1 MDVEIRVL
9 GPLEASVAGVPVVPT
24 ANKQRQML
32 AMFALNAG
40 QVLTVDALIEEL
52 WDRIP
57 PRSAM
62 TTIQTY
68 ILKLRR
74 MIRDGFLSA
83 GVTSPDEILITR
95 PTGYLL
101 DVPAEHVDALLYGRL
116 SAAGRR
122 AADDGDYAT
131 ASVTLAA
138 ALALW
143 RAPALIDVATGPQL
157 RIEAIGLEESRLSD
171 LGLRIDADL
180 RFGRHDQLLSE
191 LATLCAR
198 YPLLEKFCGQ
208 FMLALYRSGRLPQA
222 LEVYQRTRDTLVNE
236 LGLDPSPRLR
246 QLHQAM
252 LAGHPSMYDM
262 GFVFSGQSAGEL
274 TAVQA

>member
-1 MDVEIRVL
+1 MTVEIKVL
-9 GPLEASVAGVPVVPT
+9 GPLGVTVAGVPVATPT

-40 QVLTVDALIEEL
+40 QVLTVDMLMEEL

-74 MIRDGFLSA
+74 LLRDGFLHA
-83 GVTSPDEILITR
+83 GQRTPPEILVTR

-101 DVPAEHVDALLYGRL
+101 DVAAENVDAIRYGGL
-116 SAAGRR
+116 SAAGRK
-122 AADDGDYAT
+122 AVNDADYAG
-131 ASVTLAA
+131 ASKKLIA
-138 ALALW
+138 ALGLW
-143 RAPALIDVATGPQL
+143 RASALVDVSTGPQL
-157 RIEAIGLEESRLSD
+157 RIEAIGLEESRMAD
-171 LGLRIDADL
+171 LGLRIDLDL

-198 YPLLEKFCGQ
+198 YPLVEMFCAQ
-208 FMLALYRSGRLPQA
+208 FMLALYRAGRLSQA
-222 LEVYQRTRDTLVNE
+222 LQVFQRTRDNFVQE
-236 LGLDPSPRLR
+236 LGLDPSARLR

-252 LAGHPSMYDM
+252 LASHPSLHDPD
-262 GFVFSGQSAGEL
+262 FVFSGRTQEL
-274 TAVQA
+274 AAMTA